1 MNELDSDG
9 NGGID
14 FPEFI
19 VMLAR
24 EYNKK
29 RIEHDIKN
37 AFTAKELK
45 AVKEVLEAINKS
57 SDTNSLNIN
66 DLSKLFDL
74 FKLEYCKNELSNT
87 VN

>member
-1 MNELDSDG
+1 MDSDG

-29 RIEHDIKN
+29 RIEYDVKN
-37 AFTAKELK
+37 AFTANEVK
-45 AVKEVLEAINKS
+45 AVKDVLETINKK

-74 FKLEYCKNELSNT
+74 FKLGYSKNELSDT